1 MFSSTPIRELRYEP
15 QVFDTLQS
23 RNAAAIARGDRV
35 AHFMCGGGT
44 NRFPVERFSCKR
56 CDLLE
61 PDSVLL
67 EAAKEGAI
75 QPAISDL
82 ISGAYDLDKQLR
94 ASKFSFRN
102 EDPSGRT
109 SLRAQGY
116 QFVFL
121 ELAHRTDFDHRALA
135 DEIRRILVPGGR
147 VVVALHHGLEIEDWA
162 VNEGF
167 GALIRGLDRDFRH
180 SRKPLMDLGLARLTT
195 KASLRAYASLSRLEM
210 LCFALRMAGVARWV
224 EADPFGG
231 RRAAIERLL
240 VRDWGRQKQ
249 RRCKVRCQVSLLE
262 GNIA

>member
-1 MFSSTPIRELRYEP
+1 MCSSIPLRELRYEAN
-15 QVFDTLQS
+15 VFDTLQT

-35 AHFMCGGGT
+35 AHFMCGGGA
-44 NRFPVERFSCKR
+44 NLFPVERFSCRR

-61 PDSVLL
+61 PDGDLL
-67 EAAKEGAI
+67 AAAKEGAI

-82 ISGAYDLDKQLR
+82 ISPSYDLSKELR

-102 EDPSGRT
+102 EDPGGRT

-121 ELAHRTDFDHRALA
+121 ELTHRTDFDHRALA

-162 VNEGF
+162 VNEAF
-167 GALIRGLDRDFRH
+167 GVFVRGLDRDFRR
-180 SRKPLMDLGLARLTT
+180 SRKALMELGLVRLKT
-195 KASLRAYASLSRLEM
+195 KAPLRAHALLSRPEL
-210 LCFALRMAGVARWV
+210 LYYALRMAGVARWV
-224 EADPFGG
+224 GADLFGA